1 MLHQRGGLVYHQM
14 MMIQKRLSFFTA
26 HNNLFVTFC
35 GRFVLLNA
43 HQMTLA
49 YLFHDLKESSF
60 CNQFDFNSFRIN
72 AKKSIPHP
80 QLFTALATKEFKAFF
95 MFIFW
100 KKCPKWCQIKFQVN
114 SFFFFARMWLVFSP

>member
-72 AKKSIPHP
+72 AKKSIP
-80 QLFTALATKEFKAFF
+80 QLHEALAIALLKNLKHFSCSYSGRNVQNGVKL
-95 MFIFW
+95 
-100 KKCPKWCQIKFQVN
+100 N
-114 SFFFFARMWLVFSP
+114 SK